1 MALTETI
8 LGSYFAV
15 NVVYP
20 FLLIFTLIFAI
31 LQRSK
36 ILGDGK
42 KQIDALVALSVALI
56 AVAFSYATG
65 IISKL
70 MPFLAVAAVI
80 LLVFLI
86 LYGFVASSNKDGLII
101 PKQVQWA
108 LLVLITIAV
117 IIAVIWA
124 TGQWDRVYDWIF
136 GGGQPT
142 GIGTNILLIAII
154 IGAMVIVLFPWK
166 NKSGSSSS

>member
-1 MALTETI
+1 MGVTDTI

-36 ILGDGK
+36 ILGDDK
-42 KQIDALVALSVALI
+42 KQIDSLVALSIALI

-86 LYGFVASSNKDGLII
+86 LYGFVASSNKDGLTL

-108 LLVLITIAV
+108 LLALISISV

-124 TGQWDRVYDWIF
+124 TGQWDRVYGWIVN
-136 GGGQPT
+136 GGQPT
-142 GIGTNILLIAII
+142 GIATNVLLVVII
-154 IGAMVIVLFPWK
+154 VAAMVIVLIPWK
-166 NKSGSSSS
+166 KSS

>member
-36 ILGDGK
+36 ILGDDK
-42 KQIDALVALSVALI
+42 KQIDALVALSVSLI

-65 IISKL
+65 VISKL
-70 MPFLAVAAVI
+70 IPFLAVAAVI
-80 LLVFLI
+80 LLVFMI
-86 LYGFVASSNKDGLII
+86 LYGFIASADKEKGLVLHKNIQWAFLGLII
-101 PKQVQWA
+101 
-108 LLVLITIAV
+108 IAV
-117 IIAVIWA
+117 VIAVIWA
-124 TGQWDRVYDWIF
+124 TGQLDRVYGWIVN
-136 GGGQPT
+136 GGQPT
-142 GIGTNILLIAII
+142 GIATNILLV
-154 IGAMVIVLFPWK
+154 VIVIAALIVVLVPFGK
-166 NKSGSSSS
+166 KKD

>member
-1 MALTETI
+1 MGVTETI

-15 NVVYP
+15 NVIYP

-36 ILGDGK
+36 ILGDNK

-70 MPFLAVAAVI
+70 MPFLAVAVVI

-86 LYGFVASSNKDGLII
+86 LYGFVASSNEKGLII
-101 PKQVQWA
+101 PPSVQWGFF
-108 LLVLITIAV
+108 VLIVIAV

-124 TGQWDRVYDWIF
+124 TGQLDTVYGWVVN
-136 GGGQPT
+136 GGQPT
-142 GIGTNILLIAII
+142 GIATNILLVAII
-154 IGAMVIVLFPWK
+154 VGAMIVVLAPWK
-166 NKSGSSSS
+166 KKDS